1 MKNSVDVNHSQRLF
15 IELGTSLHLESNQ
28 AERIIYSEFIGM
40 KVGSYLIVR
49 LSETNWEKSGLKKGD
64 PLRVKYICS
73 DDVFGFNTRVAT
85 MIQTPDRLVFLN
97 YPHEV
102 ESCNIRTH
110 HRIECFLPVEADFG
124 DGVTREAVVVNINKN
139 GSLCRVKEEPPDEV
153 HQNNAIVLKFIYSDF
168 DTLSVNGRIKSIRRQ
183 NGFLNLGIMFSELDA
198 YSQKVLTTLVP
209 ALEM

>member
-15 IELGTSLHLESNQ
+15 IELGTSLHLEPDQ
-28 AERIIYSEFIGM
+28 ADRTTYSEFIGM

-49 LSETNWEKSGLKKGD
+49 LSETNWEKSGLKEGD

-73 DDVFGFNTRVAT
+73 DDVFGFNTRVTA
-85 MIQTPDRLVFLN
+85 MIEAPDRLVFLN

-124 DGVTREAVVVNINKN
+124 EGVTREAVVVNINKK
-139 GSLCRVKEEPPDEV
+139 GGLCRVKGASLDEV
-153 HQNNAIVLKFIYSDF
+153 HQNNAIVLKFPYADF
-168 DTLSVNGRIKSIRRQ
+168 DTLPVNGQIKSIRRQ
-183 NGFLNLGIMFSELDA
+183 NGLLNLGIMFTQLDA
-198 YSQKVLTTLVP
+198 YAQKVLSTLVP
-209 ALEM
+209 SLEI